1 MTASARTAQR
11 DVALVRAARYKLGID
26 VGGTFTDFI
35 LVDSEGRIVEGKV
48 PSTPGEPARGIGDG
62 LTDLAMAV
70 GSAVH
75 DLLGCIDLVVHG
87 STVALNAL
95 IEGKGATTGL
105 LTTAGF
111 RDSIEI
117 RLAWKEKRYDFRYPP
132 PPVLVPRERRLAVRE
147 RITKE
152 GVIHTA
158 LVEEDVHRAIVEFR
172 RLGVDS
178 VAVCFL
184 WSFRNP
190 THERRVAEILA
201 ERFPDA
207 YVSLSVDVLPEIREF
222 DRTSTTVVNAY
233 VGPIMKR
240 YIEDIESYLRGLG
253 YAGAVRYMQSNSG
266 IASGEEVAR
275 RAVYAL
281 GSGPAA
287 APAAGLFHS
296 RQFGEENIL
305 TVDMGGTSCDV
316 CLVRDGRPDIVKGV
330 DVHRYRVGVP
340 MIDVNAIGAGGG
352 SIAQVDTGGMLQVG
366 PRSAGANPGPA
377 CYGRG
382 GTEATVTDANV
393 VLGYLDA
400 SHTLGGRIALR
411 KDLAASAIGDRVASK
426 LDVSLEEAALAV
438 FKIVNNNMARAISEV
453 SVERGYDPRDFGL
466 FVAGGCGPIHAW
478 RLAQEIGVD
487 RVFIPKV
494 APNFCAF
501 GEVVANVRHDYTR
514 TYPARLDLIDPAAL
528 ARLFA
533 EMEDEGAEALRAE
546 GLDPECMEVVRKF
559 EIRYVGQI
567 YECAVTVPRSELSRE
582 RIAEV
587 GEEFHR
593 VHEGLYGYAER
604 DNLCELI
611 NVGVGIHGALPTIR
625 FADEPSNGAATD
637 VAWTGT
643 RGIFIEEQGGYVE
656 VSVYAGD
663 RLRSGHE
670 VAGPAVV
677 EEPGTTIVVFPETLL
692 RLDRRTY
699 CLTRK

>member
-1 MTASARTAQR
+1 VVSAT
-11 DVALVRAARYKLGID
+11 RYKLGID

-35 LVDSEGRIVEGKV
+35 LVDAAGGIVEGKV

-62 LTDLAMAV
+62 LADLARAV
-70 GSAVH
+70 GGTVE
-75 DLLGCIDLVVHG
+75 DLLGAIDLVVHG

-95 IEGKGATTGL
+95 IEGKGAKTGL
-105 LTTAGF
+105 LCTEGF

-117 RLAWKEKRYDFRYPP
+117 RLAWKEKRYDWSYPP
-132 PPVLVPRERRLAVRE
+132 PPVLVPRERRLPVRE
-147 RITKE
+147 RISKE
-152 GVIHTA
+152 GAVHTP
-158 LVEEDVHRAIVEFR
+158 LVEEDVHGAIAEFR
-172 RLGVDS
+172 RLGVES

-190 THERRVAEILA
+190 AHERRVGDILA

-240 YIEDIESYLRGLG
+240 YVEGIESYLRRLG
-253 YAGAVRYMQSNSG
+253 YAGPVRYMQSNSG
-266 IASGEEVAR
+266 IASGREVAR

-287 APAAGLFHS
+287 GPAAGLFHS

-316 CLVRDGRPDIVKGV
+316 CLVRDGKPDVVKGV
-330 DVHRYRVGVP
+330 DVHRYRLGVP
-340 MIDVNAIGAGGG
+340 MIDVNTIGAGGG
-352 SIAQVDTGGMLQVG
+352 SIAQVDAGGMLQVG
-366 PRSAGANPGPA
+366 PQSAGANPGPA

-400 SHTLGGRIALR
+400 ARTLGGRITLR
-411 KDLAASAIGDRVASK
+411 KDLAERAIGERVASK
-426 LDVSLEEAALAV
+426 LGIGLEEAALAV
-438 FKIVNNNMARAISEV
+438 FKIVNNNMARTISEV
-453 SVERGYDPRDFGL
+453 SVERGYDPRDFAL

-487 RVFIPKV
+487 RVLVPKV

-501 GEVVANVRHDYTR
+501 GEVVADVRHDYTR
-514 TYPARLDLIDPAAL
+514 THPTRLDQVDPAAL
-528 ARLFA
+528 AGLFA
-533 EMEDEGAEALRAE
+533 EMEGEGAEALRAE
-546 GLDPECMEVVRKF
+546 GLDPARMEVVRKF

-567 YECAVTVPRSELSRE
+567 YECSVTVPRFELSRE
-582 RIAEV
+582 RLAEV
-587 GEEFHR
+587 AEAFHR

-611 NVGVGIHGALPTIR
+611 NVGVSVHGALPTIR
-625 FADEPSNGAATD
+625 FVDEPANGIPVDAAR
-637 VAWTGT
+637 TGT
-643 RGIFIEEQGGYVE
+643 RRIFLEERGGFLE
-656 VSVYAGD
+656 VPVYAGE
-663 RLRSGHE
+663 RLRSGHS

-677 EEPGTTIVVFPETLL
+677 EEPGTTIVVFPETRLE
-692 RLDRRTY
+692 LDRRTY
-699 CLTRK
+699 RLARA

>member
-1 MTASARTAQR
+1 VTG
-11 DVALVRAARYKLGID
+11 ARYKLGID

-35 LVDSEGRIVEGKV
+35 LVDAEGQIIEGKV
-48 PSTPGEPARGIGDG
+48 PSTPGDPAQGIGDG
-62 LTDLAMAV
+62 LADLAGVV
-70 GSAVH
+70 GATIEE
-75 DLLGCIDLVVHG
+75 LLGRLDLVVHG

-95 IEGKGATTGL
+95 LEGKGAKTGL
-105 LTTAGF
+105 LCTDGF

-117 RLAWKEKRYDFRYPP
+117 RLAWKERRYDWSYPP
-132 PPVLVPRERRLAVRE
+132 PPVLVPRERRLPVRE
-147 RITKE
+147 RINKE
-152 GVIHTA
+152 GAVHTP

-172 RLGVDS
+172 RLGVES

-184 WSFRNP
+184 WSFRNQA
-190 THERRVAEILA
+190 HERRVGEILS
-201 ERFPDA
+201 ERFPEA

-233 VGPIMKR
+233 VGPVMKR
-240 YIEDIESYLRGLG
+240 YVEGIESYLQRLG
-253 YAGAVRYMQSNSG
+253 YGGPVRYMQSNSG
-266 IASGEEVAR
+266 VASGREVVR

-287 APAAGLFHS
+287 GPAAGLFHS

-316 CLVRDGRPDIVKGV
+316 CLVRDGKPDVVKGV
-330 DVHRYRVGVP
+330 DVHRHRLGVP
-340 MIDVNAIGAGGG
+340 MIDVNAVGAGGG
-352 SIAQVDTGGMLQVG
+352 SIAQVDAGGMLQVG
-366 PRSAGANPGPA
+366 PQSAGANPGPA

-400 SHTLGGRIALR
+400 SRTLGGRIALR
-411 KDLAASAIGDRVASK
+411 RDLAERVIGERVASK
-426 LDVSLEEAALAV
+426 LGISLEEAAIAV

-466 FVAGGCGPIHAW
+466 YVAGGCGPIHAW

-487 RVFIPKV
+487 QVFVPKV

-501 GEVVANVRHDYTR
+501 GEVVADVRHDFTR
-514 TYPARLDLIDPAAL
+514 TFPARLDQVDPATL
-528 ARLFA
+528 SRLFA
-533 EMEDEGAEALRAE
+533 VMEKEGAEALRAE
-546 GLDPECMEVVRKF
+546 GLDPAQMQVVRKF

-567 YECAVTVPRSELSRE
+567 YECSVTVPRFDLSRE
-582 RIAEV
+582 RLAEV
-587 GEEFHR
+587 GEAFHR

-611 NVGVGIHGALPTIR
+611 NVGVSVHGTLPTIR
-625 FADEPSNGAATD
+625 FSDEPAHGLPVDAARIGARRIFLEE
-637 VAWTGT
+637 
-643 RGIFIEEQGGYVE
+643 RGGFLEAP
-656 VSVYAGD
+656 VYAAE
-663 RLRSGHE
+663 RLRAGHN

-677 EEPGTTIVVFPETLL
+677 EESGTTIVVFPGTTLG
-692 RLDRRTY
+692 LDRRTY
-699 CLTRK
+699 RMTRE